1 MCMCLGIWVAASFLW
16 ALLALQMAL
25 VGGSKKYERFFFAVK
40 PGGAAAAVGKGWLS
54 FPYSCVSA

>member
-1 MCMCLGIWVAASFLW
+1 MYVPWDLGGCKLS
-16 ALLALQMAL
+16 
-25 VGGSKKYERFFFAVK
+25 VGSPCSPNGTCWRVQKIRKIFFAVK